1 MVQASDPVTA
11 QSDRGFTIV
20 ELLVVIVI
28 LGLASAV
35 VVLNVRDP
43 GSSVRAEAEGFAA
56 RMSAARDAAIIE
68 GRDLSV
74 SIDGTGYRFER
85 QVAGKWV
92 ALTEKPFRAVTWE
105 QGTSARPSANGPLRV
120 VFDPTGLPSEPGK
133 ISIARADTR
142 IVVSIDPEGAI
153 HVGS

>member
-1 MVQASDPVTA
+1 MVPARDPDQT
-11 QSDRGFTIV
+11 QSEEGFTIV
-20 ELLVVIVI
+20 ELLVVILI

-43 GSSVRAEAEGFAA
+43 GSSVRSEAEGFAA

-74 SIDGTGYRFER
+74 SVDGAGYRFER
-85 QVAGKWV
+85 HVAGKWV
-92 ALTEKPFRAVTWE
+92 ALTEKPFRAVRWE
-105 QGTSARPSANGPLRV
+105 QGTQARPSATNPMRI

-133 ISIARADTR
+133 LALVRADTR
-142 IVVSIDPEGAI
+142 IVVSIDPEGTV